1 MTELNDI
8 AHVFLAHHSGKIA
21 QPEKLIAACT
31 SYLTEKELVSHH
43 TAEVATLQAYSE
55 RYSRGCGAYVATD
68 LTTRNAIFIR
78 DSRNGTMRVF
88 TVAELVDLAR
98 TPAIASLPVPSRAAF
113 LAGNTDATPSPSAP
127 NRADAN
133 PEDMAAVAGL

>member
-8 AHVFLAHHSGKIA
+8 AHVFLAHHSGKIPQA
-21 QPEKLIAACT
+21 EKLIAACACYISET
-31 SYLTEKELVSHH
+31 QMVSHH

-68 LTTRNAIFIR
+68 LTTSHAIFIR

-88 TVAELVDLAR
+88 TVSELVDLAR

-113 LAGNTDATPSPSAP
+113 LAGNTDAVQSPSA
-127 NRADAN
+127 A
-133 PEDMAAVAGL
+133 PEQTAAPVDMAAVAGL